1 MIAGLLDSSILID
14 ALRSYIPAEQWLLT
28 QTDLGASQSTIL
40 ELLQGARTKLDQ
52 QKTLRRLRLFQ
63 IVDTT
68 PADLAWAIIQLER
81 YGLSHNVGAMDC
93 LIAASAYRLQ
103 VPLYTRNLKHF
114 MPLLGGLAQEPYSPT
129 PPS

>member
-14 ALRSYIPAEQWLLT
+14 ALRSHVPAEHWLLT
-28 QTDLGASQSTIL
+28 QTDLGVSQITIL
-40 ELLQGARTKLDQ
+40 ELLQGARNKLDQ

-68 PADLAWAIIQLER
+68 PADLAWAITQLER
-81 YGLSHNVGAMDC
+81 YGLSHNVGSMDC
-93 LIAASAYRLQ
+93 LIAATAFRLQ

-114 MPLLGGLAQEPYSPT
+114 APLLGGLAQEPY
-129 PPS
+129 